1 MVNTQERK
9 MALKYQI
16 LVNEFDEPFIQGW
29 HRFTNRL
36 IHIHHI
42 SEADPGIPLI
52 VPANPLGFI
61 GDWMRAKRPYIAINR
76 PYIGSWLET
85 KRLSARVSINSFA
98 PTRLREIPH
107 SRWNTTRL
115 EKQPW
120 KVKEVKNVLIA
131 PSRKSQ
137 QMFTNIVLET
147 WAEKIKEILESQGAN
162 CKIRYKVGKKGVQH
176 YGNPDVGFK
185 GIFGDDGDFEWADL
199 VISYSSAITAEAF
212 WYGKKVISL
221 GPCPTWVACERTL
234 DNWKDPSEP
243 VNRDI
248 WHEHVAWCQFNL
260 NEWYDGSAQE
270 KALFYQGHPYEV
282 THDELFNNSQGGIF

>member
-1 MVNTQERK
+1 

-16 LVNEFDEPFIQGW
+16 LVNEFDEPFIKGW
-29 HRFTNRL
+29 QKFTGRL

-52 VPANPLGFI
+52 VPANPLGLI
-61 GDWMRAKRPYIAINR
+61 GEWMRAKNPYIAINR

-85 KRLSARVSINSFA
+85 KRFSARVSINSFA
-98 PTRLREIPH
+98 PTRLHKIPY
-107 SRWNTTRL
+107 SRWHTTRL
-115 EKQPW
+115 MKQPW

-162 CKIRYKVGKKGVQH
+162 CKIRYKVGKKGIQH

-185 GIFGDDGDFEWADL
+185 GIFGNDGDFEWADL

-234 DNWKDPSEP
+234 ANWRDPNEP
-243 VNRDI
+243 VNRDV

-260 NEWYDGSAQE
+260 DEWYDGSAQE

-282 THDELFNNSQGGIF
+282 THDELFNNSQGSIF